1 MVEWAGWMVYWTPP
15 GVSFGRQKKVT
26 RLKAAPSKED
36 IGVKVLFFTF
46 LVVNPWFLIVA
57 SGFCPFFGIAP
68 KKEPKKR

>member
-1 MVEWAGWMVYWTPP
+1 MPARAWSGGPKAWLL
-15 GVSFGRQKKVT
+15 SFGRQKKVT

-36 IGVKVLFFTF
+36 IGVNGLFFTF
-46 LVVNPWFLIVA
+46 LVVNTWFLIVT